1 MLGGGG
7 GGGGGGGAAAATAA
21 LAASYLSF
29 SFYAVSYSVCG
40 RKIRHGTR
48 GRSNAVPW
56 SAS

>member
-1 MLGGGG
+1 MLG
-7 GGGGGGGAAAATAA
+7 GGGGGGGAAATAA
-21 LAASYLSF
+21 LAVSYLSF